1 MLSPGVYSQLIDKSQ
16 VVPAV
21 GNSTTV
27 FAGDFKKGPIGQYT
41 LISDR
46 NELVDFYGKPDNKN
60 YNDFLQC
67 YSFLGY
73 SNRLLVSRAGN
84 LNGSA
89 KVIDGCSIVTVG
101 VVEYRPSGLED
112 DLSTVTVDE
121 STERFLNFK
130 KLQLTTV
137 EGIKVEDVLSF
148 GDSEIR
154 YMVVSVDVE
163 KNVIELSKELPEEFR
178 PSVGDEVKLVDILFN
193 GSNEALDVT
202 KQEEVQKTSN
212 NEIRKYLVPKSLENI
227 DLFETNVQVGNSDIF
242 EEKFD
247 GIEFSTPHAKIKF
260 IAQNPG
266 TWCKNLKICIAKPE
280 DFYANDFTDTHVTK
294 YAFPGIPV
302 DDLFEY
308 APKGSQIGV
317 IIYDDEKED
326 IVESYTVDFDPKGV
340 DGNNKSTYIE
350 SVINRQSYNVFVK
363 VNDENEEEI
372 NSYTYVYDEG
382 TETYVGK
389 SLTLKCSS
397 DSEIQ
402 KDDLLDAYEIFGN
415 KEELEIDIIIANELD
430 AGASATNLLKLRADS
445 TTEADC
451 IAIFGAP
458 RDILVGKK
466 AADCTK
472 SLVNLR
478 NQLGVGTKDTGFNI
492 NSKYCGLFGNY
503 LYVYDRYNDKYR
515 WINCAGTVAG
525 LYAQTAQNFAPWYA
539 AAGLER
545 GQIDTSF
552 VSKIAFNPNKTQR
565 DMLYKNGIN
574 TIVTFPGEGTLVWGQ
589 KTLQTDSS
597 SFDRMN
603 VVRLFNTIIRALTKA
618 SRHSV
623 FEFNDTYTRNNVVSQ
638 IKPYMTNVKTDRGIQ
653 DFLVV
658 CDESNNTPEVI
669 EQNQFIVDIY
679 VKPTYVSEFVLL
691 RFTNVGTRS
700 FAEVVSA

>member
-46 NELVDFYGKPDNKN
+46 NELVDYYGKPDNKN

-137 EGIKVEDVLSF
+137 EGIKVEDILSF
-148 GDSEIR
+148 GDSDIR
-154 YMVVSVDVE
+154 YMVVSIDAE

-247 GIEFSTPHAKIKF
+247 SIEFSTPHAKLKF

-280 DFYANDFTDTHVTK
+280 DFYANDFTDSHVTK

-363 VNDENEEEI
+363 VNDENEDEI

-402 KDDLLDAYEIFGN
+402 RDDLLDAYEIFGN

-430 AGASATNLLKLRADS
+430 AGASASNLLKLRADS

-478 NQLGVGTKDTGFNI
+478 NQLGVGTKDNGFNI

-574 TIVTFPGEGTLVWGQ
+574 PIVTFPGEGTLVWGQ